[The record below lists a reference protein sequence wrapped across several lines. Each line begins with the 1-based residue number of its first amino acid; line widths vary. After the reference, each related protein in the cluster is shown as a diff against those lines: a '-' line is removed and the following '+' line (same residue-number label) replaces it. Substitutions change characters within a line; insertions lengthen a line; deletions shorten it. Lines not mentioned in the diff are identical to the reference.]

1 MNIVNIKDLKTK
13 HFSPHGGKK
22 KVNMKFAFSRLK
34 NKGIKSNWEFFG
46 YAEFPVGSTAGL
58 HQHKG
63 NDEWFYIL
71 EGKAEI
77 VIDNKRHTLR
87 KGDIVLTKDGSYHD
101 IVNVTKKLIFIAIE
115 IETKNKLYL
124 Y

>member
-1 MNIVNIKDLKTK
+1 MYIKNITDLKTK

-22 KVNMKFAFSRLK
+22 KVNMKFAFSRVK
-34 NKGIKSNWEFFG
+34 NFGKKSNWEFFG
-46 YAEFPVGSTAGL
+46 YAEFPVGATAGW

-63 NDEWFYIL
+63 TDEWFYVI
-71 EGKAEI
+71 EGEAEI
-77 VIDNKRHTLR
+77 IVDKKRHSLK

-115 IETKNKLYL
+115 IETKKE
-124 Y
+124 